1 MRKASGSLLLEMI
14 LATILAAIFAAA
26 LGAHASAA
34 DLGRSYKAPPSYAP
48 SYAAPFSW
56 TGTYVG
62 ANVGWTWGTF
72 DLNPAATDN
81 LSGAVS
87 LPGAVS
93 INNSSLIG
101 GFQAGYNWQVGM
113 WVLGLEQDYQFT
125 GLKQT
130 KTLGAPSAPFLA
142 GDSIEAKTDYLAA
155 TRARLGV
162 AWERAL
168 FYAAGGLETG
178 MFDVTSTYVSRGG
191 GGSPAA
197 SFTDTNK
204 LHFGFNIGAGFEY
217 AVTNNVFIGA
227 EYRYIDL
234 GKETYN
240 LGAFTPSGLSAQTV
254 SSTVSL
260 TASQVTARLNIK
272 LGGLGL
278 FGM

>member
-1 MRKASGSLLLEMI
+1 MV
-14 LATILAAIFAAA
+14 AAIFAAMLAA
-26 LGAHASAA
+26 LSGQALAA
-34 DLGRSYKAPPSYAP
+34 DLRGPYKAPPSYVAP
-48 SYAAPFSW
+48 AYAAPFSW

-62 ANVGWTWGTF
+62 ANAGWTWGTF

-81 LSGAVS
+81 LSGAVGQ
-87 LPGAVS
+87 PGSAS
-93 INNSSLIG
+93 INSSSVIG
-101 GFQAGYNWQVGM
+101 GFQAGYNWQIGI

-130 KTLGAPSAPFLA
+130 RTFSAPAALFLA
-142 GDSIEAKTDYLAA
+142 GDSIQAKTDYLAA

-162 AWERAL
+162 TWERAL

-178 MFDVTSTYVSRGG
+178 MFDVTSNYVSRGI
-191 GGSPAA
+191 GGSPAQ

-204 LHFGFNIGAGFEY
+204 LHFGFNVGAGIEY

-234 GKETYN
+234 GKETYD
-240 LGAFTPSGLSAQTV
+240 LGAFTPSGLAAQTV